1 MSELVFSRVRYR
13 DVIDEAKPLLVEH
26 HKELALYQGD
36 IPLDPDYEFFARAD
50 DIGAAITIVGR
61 TAGGT
66 LVGYALYFIKEHHHY
81 RGHRW
86 AVSDLF
92 WLAPEYRRF
101 GNGKALFKAIEVELK
116 AAGAVVMHT
125 TLKVSNPAAKYLL
138 ESMGHALVEFG
149 LSKRL

>member
-1 MSELVFSRVRYR
+1 MSELTFARVRYR
-13 DVIDEAKPLLVEH
+13 DVIEEAKPLLVEH

-36 IPLDPDYEFFARAD
+36 IPLAPDYEFFARAD
-50 DIGAAITIVGR
+50 DAGAAVTIVGR
-61 TAGGT
+61 TDAGAM
-66 LVGYALYFIKEHHHY
+66 VGYALYFIKEHQHY
-81 RGHRW
+81 MGHKW

-101 GNGKALFKAIEVELK
+101 GNGKALFRSIEAELK
-116 AAGAVVMHT
+116 LAGAAVMHT

-138 ESMGHALVEFG
+138 ESMGHTLVEYG